1 MYCSRGR
8 VRGFW
13 LGEEEGGEEDV
24 EDGSK
29 GPKEA

>member
-13 LGEEEGGEEDV
+13 LGEEKGGEAV
-24 EDGSK
+24 GEDGSK